1 MDRRDLSI
9 ILIFLMLSV
18 GGGLPQ
24 AIHWKVDHG
33 CCGSTACTIET
44 AETHQR
50 ASDAGTPCCPH
61 HLYTNDH
68 DTPSEPTPAPSHE
81 TAPAADSQ
89 GELADADL
97 VNEGSPMS
105 NEHDCS
111 ICQFL
116 ATLTAIVAPTFIT
129 PVHVDP
135 IQWTVGDPGTTV
147 VTIERISSHGPRAPP
162 RAV

>member
-33 CCGSTACTIET
+33 CCGTACTIAPAQEREAT
-44 AETHQR
+44 AH
-50 ASDAGTPCCPH
+50 ASAPCCPH
-61 HLYTNDH
+61 HHIHNDDH
-68 DTPSEPTPAPSHE
+68 DQPSPSNE
-81 TAPAADSQ
+81 ID
-89 GELADADL
+89 LADVIDDEPANADL
-97 VNEGSPMS
+97 VNEGEPLSDD
-105 NEHDCS
+105 HDCS

-116 ATLTAIVAPTFIT
+116 ATLTAVVAPTFIT
-129 PVHVDP
+129 PAHIDP

-147 VTIERISSHGPRAPP
+147 AKIDRTSSQGPRAPP
-162 RAV
+162 RLI